1 MKKWILIIFLLA
13 ISLGVSSQG
22 ALIAGV
28 KAPLFKGKTDNN
40 TVWKLA
46 DLIGQKNVVLYFYPA
61 AMTGGCT
68 KQACSYRDHLPDF
81 EKYDAVVVGI
91 SGDDVASLKAFRKAE
106 TLNFTLLSDQ
116 NGEIAKKYG
125 VPVKEGGS
133 IKRTIDN
140 MEIVLNRGVTA
151 GRWTFIIGKDS
162 LIKYVNSEVDA
173 ANDYKAVL
181 DILSGR

>member
-1 MKKWILIIFLLA
+1 MKKWAFIIVLVVF
-13 ISLGVSSQG
+13 SLEVSSQG
-22 ALIAGV
+22 GLMAGV

-46 DLIGQKNVVLYFYPA
+46 DLLGQKNVVLYFYPA

-81 EKYDAVVVGI
+81 EKYDAVVVGV

-106 TLNFTLLSDQ
+106 NLNFTLLSDQ

-125 VPVKEGGS
+125 VPLKEGGS

-140 MEIVLNRGVTA
+140 TEIVLNRGVTA
-151 GRWTFIIGKDS
+151 SRWTFVIGKDGF
-162 LIKYVNSEVDA
+162 IKYMNSDVDA
-173 ANDYKAVL
+173 ASDSKAVL
-181 DILSGR
+181 DILSGS